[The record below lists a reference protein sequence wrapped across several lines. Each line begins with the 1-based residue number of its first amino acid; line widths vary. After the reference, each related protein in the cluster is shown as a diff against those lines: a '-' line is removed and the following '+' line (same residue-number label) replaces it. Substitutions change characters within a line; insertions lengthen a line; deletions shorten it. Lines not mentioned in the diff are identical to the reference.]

1 MPQFVKIGK
10 HAVGLGE
17 SKVINYDIARLP
29 SGMMIN
35 MPLSVFRSKTDGPVL
50 LLSGGLHGD
59 EVNGIEVIRRM
70 ISEGKFNHL
79 KAGTVVAV
87 PVLNVFGF
95 LNYSREVPDG
105 KDVNRSFP
113 GDANGSLASRVAWN
127 ISKVILPV
135 IDYGVD
141 FHTGG
146 ASRTNYPQI
155 RYSVTDKNSE
165 LLAKAFAA
173 PFALN
178 SNLIPKS
185 IRHQGSKMGKPIV
198 VFEGGE
204 SMRFD
209 EHAINEAIDGTTR
222 LMSYLGMIDEPY
234 QERNFKLLMSSSWV
248 RANRSGLFKPFA
260 ESGDLVVRN
269 QPLGVINDPFGQYEI
284 KVLSKYEGHI
294 IGHNNS
300 PVVHQG
306 DALFHIGME
315 A

>member
-1 MPQFVKIGK
+1 MPEKISLGK
-10 HAVGLGE
+10 ERVLLGE
-17 SKVINYDIARLP
+17 NKVINYDIARLP

-35 MPLSVFRSKTDGPVL
+35 MPVFIFRSKTDGPVL

-59 EVNGIEVIRRM
+59 EVNGIEIIRRM
-70 ISEGKFNHL
+70 ISDGQFKNL
-79 KAGTVVAV
+79 KCGTIVAV

-113 GDANGSLASRVAWN
+113 GDANGSLASRVAYN
-127 ISKVILPV
+127 LTKVILPL

-146 ASRTNYPQI
+146 AARTNYPQI
-155 RYSVTDKNSE
+155 RYSVADKNSE
-165 LLAKAFAA
+165 LIAKAFAA
-173 PFALN
+173 PFTLN

-209 EHAINEAIDGTTR
+209 ELSIGEAIDGTKR

-234 QERNFKLLMSSSWV
+234 QERNFKLLLSSSWV

-260 ESGDLVVRN
+260 ESGDLVVKN

-284 KVLSKYEGHI
+284 KVLSKYEGHV
-294 IGHNNS
+294 IGHNNN

-306 DALFHIGME
+306 DALFHIGLE
-315 A
+315 